1 MRSVLGFSG
10 GKAVAR
16 INAPANRVAWSSRHR
31 PENHRTRRAL
41 IVAVVTGCIAPGL
54 KQLEPSVLMVLK
66 YISILR
72 YDRAIIHSV
81 LHWMRLGN
89 LSPGAKHTTRKKD
102 VRPVSIPGK

>member
-66 YISILR
+66 YISILVKFGGHIGFWC
-72 YDRAIIHSV
+72 IITEECIIGVGYPSKV
-81 LHWMRLGN
+81 N
-89 LSPGAKHTTRKKD
+89 K
-102 VRPVSIPGK
+102 